1 MVLKLHSAT
10 IKLLEDIEQR
20 INPDVEDDFFSQWND
35 FLSGNFQGDIFV
47 PYRKKISDPK
57 VTLPDIPINE
67 AIEDYEKMLISQL
80 QNVSH
85 ALSGTK
91 EALAVRANYGTG
103 ILSSILGA
111 EIFVMP
117 EEMNTLPT
125 TRCFTDGGQIQNL
138 LEKGIPDLYGGFGRR
153 VLEMGEFFQEA
164 FAPYPNISRYVDI
177 FHPDT
182 QGPLDICE
190 LMWGGEMFY
199 AMYDEPEQV
208 HGFLRLVTDTYRAFL
223 EKWYEICPNDKRV
236 NGHWG
241 MFLHKGRLVLR
252 DDSAMN
258 LSPDLYREFALPY
271 DKELLHYF
279 EGGVVHFCGR
289 GDHYIEILSEIPDL
303 TGINMS
309 QPHLNDMEKIY
320 RNTVDKGI
328 PILGF
333 NSQWAQKDKGR
344 EGGFHGNLH
353 IF

>member
-1 MVLKLHSAT
+1 MKLQSAT
-10 IKLLEDIEQR
+10 VNLLEDIEKR
-20 INPDVEDDFFSQWND
+20 IDPEVEEDFFKQWET
-35 FLSGNFQGDIFV
+35 FLSGNFTGDIFV
-47 PYRKKISDPK
+47 PCRKKTGEPS
-57 VTLPDIPINE
+57 VEVPDIPIND
-67 AIEDYEKMLISQL
+67 AIEDYEKMLVSQL
-80 QNVSH
+80 QNVSR

-111 EIFVMP
+111 EIFTMP

-125 TRCFTDGGQIQNL
+125 TRCFADSQEIKRL
-138 LEKGIPDLYGGFGRR
+138 LEKGMPDLSGGFGRR
-153 VLEMGEFFQEA
+153 VLEMGEFFREA
-164 FAPYPNISRYVDI
+164 FAPYPKISRYVDI

-199 AMYDEPEQV
+199 AMYDEPETV
-208 HGFLRLVTDTYRAFL
+208 HGVLRLVTDTFRAFL
-223 EKWYEICPNDKRV
+223 EKWYQICPNDSTI
-236 NGHWG
+236 NEHWG
-241 MFLHKGRLVLR
+241 MFFHKGRLVLR

-258 LSPDLYREFALPY
+258 LSPELYREFALAY
-271 DKELLHYF
+271 DAELLHHF

-309 QPHLNDMEKIY
+309 QPHLNDMETIY

-328 PILGF
+328 SILGF
-333 NSQWAQKDKGR
+333 SREWAEKDKER

-353 IF
+353 AC